1 MQKPRRLPFDLSIR
15 MFANVSAGLPL
26 VFYEE
31 VCKSFE
37 EQHASFTVPRY
48 GHILEAVANCVHT
61 LLRENTELQDEQRSI
76 LDEGRRLSLNF
87 ADESVASSLSLGQL
101 ALLSSSRLHLDR
113 SQDPFGDRSDA
124 PELHREVFV
133 MHSEL
138 AHSREEVR
146 QLSKQKELE
155 RDMQEAKLRKTKG
168 EMSQMQLEMD
178 EMQEMQQ
185 AHLEEVYVFQEELQ
199 KLRLTRTPPDSN
211 RSVGFKRQEP
221 CPRLPAEERISFPP
235 RAQWRWQSAQ
245 RESLPSKTSTGA
257 TTMAPNED
265 KQPQDERLEKNHGN
279 QSGFTSQTQDKMD
292 KARDPHSEYSFRKMD
307 PMVNML
313 NAAQGDETTEFNE
326 SSEVKTELKHVE
338 EDEAPTDAQ
347 LPTFGGQMLPRRD
360 DHAAKPI
367 QHDAAALKTA
377 YSYAETLCDAQHYR
391 EALPLL
397 KKIQDVGASKPQWLD
412 AAGIRQADIWAYLGV
427 AQQGESF
434 TDESIHAYC
443 EAIHLDPLLHVC
455 HANLASLYS
464 FKEDKARAQHHI
476 QVALRLDPESQAYM
490 ELAKKLDSSWF
501 FLRKRLTTFLG
512 RWGVSTSEA
521 VVSDCI

>member
-1 MQKPRRLPFDLSIR
+1 MSRRIIENRICSNCTEPVRHPWKDMLLHAYHVSLLRVISILT
-15 MFANVSAGLPL
+15 FANVPAGLPL

-76 LDEGRRLSLNF
+76 LDERRLSHRLRLNLG
-87 ADESVASSLSLGQL
+87 DESAASSLSLGQL
-101 ALLSSSRLHLDR
+101 ALLR
-113 SQDPFGDRSDA
+113 SQDGPFGERMDPFGDRSDA

-178 EMQEMQQ
+178 EMQQMQQ

-199 KLRLTRTPPDSN
+199 KLRSKSLDSN
-211 RSVGFKRQEP
+211 RSGLRQP
-221 CPRLPAEERISFPP
+221 QRFPAEERAFP
-235 RAQWRWQSAQ
+235 RAQWRWQSTQ
-245 RESLPSKTSTGA
+245 RDSLPSKTQTKASTFAA
-257 TTMAPNED
+257 TSTASMAPKED
-265 KQPQDERLEKNHGN
+265 KEPQDERLLNHGN
-279 QSGFTSQTQDKMD
+279 QSEFTSQQDKACD
-292 KARDPHSEYSFRKMD
+292 DSEYSFRKMD

-313 NAAQGDETTEFNE
+313 KAAQGDETTELTE
-326 SSEVKTELKHVE
+326 SSEMKTELKHVE
-338 EDEAPTDAQ
+338 EDKALTDAQ
-347 LPTFGGQMLPRRD
+347 LPTFGGQILPRRD
-360 DHAAKPI
+360 DHAAQPI

-397 KKIQDVGASKPQWLD
+397 KKIKDVGDSKPQWLD

-443 EAIHLDPLLHVC
+443 EAIYLDPLLHVC

-464 FKEDKARAQHHI
+464 FKEDKAKAQHHI
-476 QVALRLDPESQAYM
+476 LMALSLDPESQAYM
-490 ELAKKLDSSWF
+490 ELRKKLDS
-501 FLRKRLTTFLG
+501 
-512 RWGVSTSEA
+512 
-521 VVSDCI
+521 

>member
-1 MQKPRRLPFDLSIR
+1 MLKPRRLPFAGDLSIR
-15 MFANVSAGLPL
+15 MFASVPAGLPL

-87 ADESVASSLSLGQL
+87 ADESVASSLSLGDLGQL
-101 ALLSSSRLHLDR
+101 ALLSSGRRLHLER
-113 SQDPFGDRSDA
+113 SQDGPFFTDRSDA

-155 RDMQEAKLRKTKG
+155 RDLQEAKLRKTKG

-199 KLRLTRTPPDSN
+199 KLRSRTPPDSN
-211 RSVGFKRQEP
+211 RSGFKRQEP
-221 CPRLPAEERISFPP
+221 QRLPAEERISF

-245 RESLPSKTSTGA
+245 KESLPSKTSG
-257 TTMAPNED
+257 MAPNED
-265 KQPQDERLEKNHGN
+265 KQPQDERLEKNRGN
-279 QSGFTSQTQDKMD
+279 QSGFNSQTQDKMD
-292 KARDPHSEYSFRKMD
+292 KARDRHSEYSFRKMD

-490 ELAKKLDSSWF
+490 ELAKKLDSS
-501 FLRKRLTTFLG
+501 TP
-512 RWGVSTSEA
+512 S
-521 VVSDCI
+521 

>member
-1 MQKPRRLPFDLSIR
+1 
-15 MFANVSAGLPL
+15 MFVNVPAGLPL

-76 LDEGRRLSLNF
+76 LDEGRPQGLSLNF

-101 ALLSSSRLHLDR
+101 ALLSSGRW
-113 SQDPFGDRSDA
+113 SQDGQMNDA

-155 RDMQEAKLRKTKG
+155 RDMQEAKLRKAKG

-199 KLRLTRTPPDSN
+199 KLRSRTPSDSN
-211 RSVGFKRQEP
+211 RSGLRQEP
-221 CPRLPAEERISFPP
+221 QRKPPAEERISIPP

-245 RESLPSKTSTGA
+245 RESLPSKTSG
-257 TTMAPNED
+257 MAPNEE
-265 KQPQDERLEKNHGN
+265 KQPQDERLQKNHGN

-292 KARDPHSEYSFRKMD
+292 KARDRHSEYSFRKMD

-360 DHAAKPI
+360 DHASKPI

-490 ELAKKLDSSWF
+490 ELAKKLDSSTPSWGNVWRLF
-501 FLRKRLTTFLG
+501 GEMGGYPPRKQL
-512 RWGVSTSEA
+512 
-521 VVSDCI
+521 

>member
-15 MFANVSAGLPL
+15 MFANVPAGLPL

-87 ADESVASSLSLGQL
+87 ADESVAFSSSSLSLGHLGQL
-101 ALLSSSRLHLDR
+101 ALLSSGRRLHLDR

-155 RDMQEAKLRKTKG
+155 RDMQEAKLRKAKG

-199 KLRLTRTPPDSN
+199 KLRLTRTPSDSN
-211 RSVGFKRQEP
+211 RSGLRQEP
-221 CPRLPAEERISFPP
+221 QRKPPAEERISIPP
-235 RAQWRWQSAQ
+235 ELNGAGRAHNGSHCQARLVAWLRTKRS
-245 RESLPSKTSTGA
+245 SHKTNDFKKIMGI
-257 TTMAPNED
+257 
-265 KQPQDERLEKNHGN
+265 KVG
-279 QSGFTSQTQDKMD
+279 
-292 KARDPHSEYSFRKMD
+292 
-307 PMVNML
+307 
-313 NAAQGDETTEFNE
+313 
-326 SSEVKTELKHVE
+326 
-338 EDEAPTDAQ
+338 
-347 LPTFGGQMLPRRD
+347 
-360 DHAAKPI
+360 
-367 QHDAAALKTA
+367 
-377 YSYAETLCDAQHYR
+377 
-391 EALPLL
+391 LPLRRRTRWTRL
-397 KKIQDVGASKPQWLD
+397 VIVIQNIVS
-412 AAGIRQADIWAYLGV
+412 
-427 AQQGESF
+427 
-434 TDESIHAYC
+434 
-443 EAIHLDPLLHVC
+443 
-455 HANLASLYS
+455 
-464 FKEDKARAQHHI
+464 ARWTPWQ
-476 QVALRLDPESQAYM
+476 
-490 ELAKKLDSSWF
+490 
-501 FLRKRLTTFLG
+501 T
-512 RWGVSTSEA
+512 
-521 VVSDCI
+521 C

>member
-1 MQKPRRLPFDLSIR
+1 MPVLRYLATAISLRLWRI
-15 MFANVSAGLPL
+15 
-26 VFYEE
+26 
-31 VCKSFE
+31 VC
-37 EQHASFTVPRY
+37 
-48 GHILEAVANCVHT
+48 ILFWEK
-61 LLRENTELQDEQRSI
+61 NTELQDEQRSI

-87 ADESVASSLSLGQL
+87 ADESVAFSSSSLSLGDLGQL
-101 ALLSSSRLHLDR
+101 ALL
-113 SQDPFGDRSDA
+113 SDA

-199 KLRLTRTPPDSN
+199 KLRSRTPSDSN
-211 RSVGFKRQEP
+211 RSGLRQEP
-221 CPRLPAEERISFPP
+221 QRKPPAEERISFPP